1 MLHIFIGF
9 DERQRVSFTT
19 LAASIYELS
28 SKPVAI
34 SPLIL
39 RTLPITRRGL
49 TPFTFSRFL
58 VPWLCGFQGK
68 AVFLDADMLLLTDI
82 NEVVE
87 EVGDQHAI
95 GVVTDIAKF
104 EQTSFTVFNCS
115 HPSNKILT
123 PEFIQ
128 TTDTNL
134 HSIDWLDDSDICSL
148 DPKWNQLIGYQEI
161 NPSSGNLH
169 YTMGIPA
176 YPETSTCPHAEF
188 WSAQLQLATSS
199 APWEEIMGSS
209 VHALDIDGVKFPKY
223 VWDLENNKPKAEHL
237 DLIKRLISQR
247 KSQ

>member
-34 SPLIL
+34 SPLIP

-58 VPWLCGFQGK
+58 VPWLDFRK

-95 GVVTDIAKF
+95 GSLQI
-104 EQTSFTVFNCS
+104 S
-115 HPSNKILT
+115 L
-123 PEFIQ
+123 
-128 TTDTNL
+128 NL
-134 HSIDWLDDSDICSL
+134 
-148 DPKWNQLIGYQEI
+148 
-161 NPSSGNLH
+161 
-169 YTMGIPA
+169 
-176 YPETSTCPHAEF
+176 
-188 WSAQLQLATSS
+188 
-199 APWEEIMGSS
+199 
-209 VHALDIDGVKFPKY
+209 
-223 VWDLENNKPKAEHL
+223 NKPRLRFSIVHIPP
-237 DLIKRLISQR
+237 IKY
-247 KSQ
+247 